1 MFGSQRKAIA
11 PDLIL
16 DNAAKTRYG
25 VSVTSIRN
33 YFFILIACVFFFAHR
48 IGLAQDFSDS
58 FGGSQL
64 LTGTTATETGSNT
77 NATLEP
83 GEPKILGKIG
93 GRSEWISW
101 LAPANGLVTLSTA
114 GSSFD
119 TLLGVYV
126 LEPGNDPPFER
137 MESVAADDD
146 FAGQV
151 TSSVQF
157 GANANQTYYFSVDGF
172 NGAAGDINLQLDF
185 LTSSNLQPTVLAR
198 LDDAALRLGDPLILT
213 MEIIPTTAHMD
224 LQWYLNGR
232 PVNDADQPTL
242 VIPSL
247 QAANLGLYSLKI
259 ELGDDSFFSSAIEIQ
274 VNSEGQKNVLARYK
288 IADAAQS
295 GLKPSVNS
303 YVNLGYNGT
312 QIYNTTNAVV
322 DPTAP
327 LICGVSPGAAY
338 WFSYTAPTNG
348 VVAVDTSGS
357 AIPTLLAAFT
367 YTGVLT
373 SYANLISVAC
383 DNNNGGTG
391 TSTNTH
397 ISFNCTNGGNYFIVV
412 GGVNGARGVVHLNYS
427 LTAGLPPSKP
437 SLTTAPQPLTASA
450 GTAVALSTV
459 ASGTSPLYYQ
469 WWKNTSKIYQQTN
482 ANLLFTSPAK
492 TDNGNYFVI
501 VTNSAG
507 AVTSAPVNLN
517 VISTT
522 LLTMNRA
529 SNWMVSAFPATRG
542 YQYKA
547 DRATWLGPA
556 GWVNYT
562 NIFPDYGGV
571 IWLTNS
577 TRSNPCVFV
586 RVHTP

>member
-1 MFGSQRKAIA
+1 MRHQTG
-11 PDLIL
+11 LVL
-16 DNAAKTRYG
+16 DYQTKRRYG
-25 VSVTSIRN
+25 VSVISIRK
-33 YFFILIACVFFFAHR
+33 FFLFLAVCIFFFAHR
-48 IGLAQDFSDS
+48 ITLAQDFSDS
-58 FGGSQL
+58 FAGSQL
-64 LTGTTATETGSNT
+64 LTGTSLTETGSNT

-83 GEPKILGKIG
+83 GEPKILGKVG
-93 GRSEWISW
+93 GHSEWISW
-101 LAPANGLVTLSTA
+101 QAPANGLVTLDTT

-119 TLLGVYV
+119 TLLGVYL

-137 MESVAADDD
+137 IASVAANDD
-146 FAGQV
+146 FGGQV
-151 TSSVQF
+151 TSSLQF
-157 GANANQTYYFSVDGF
+157 GANANSTYYFSVDGF
-172 NGAAGDINLQLDF
+172 SGAAGDISLQLNF
-185 LTSSNLQPTVLAR
+185 LTSSNLQPTVLSR
-198 LDDAALRLGDPLILT
+198 SDDAALRLGDPLILT
-213 MEIIPTTAHMD
+213 MGIVPTSAHMN
-224 LQWYLNGR
+224 LQWYLNGS

-242 VIPSL
+242 VIRSL
-247 QAANLGLYSLKI
+247 QATNLGYYSLKI
-259 ELGDDSFFSSAIEIQ
+259 ELDDDSFFSSPIEIQ

-288 IADAAQS
+288 ISDAALS
-295 GLKPSVNS
+295 GLKPGVNS

-312 QIYNTTNAVV
+312 QIYNTTNAIV

-327 LICGVSPGAAY
+327 LICGVPPGAAY

-348 VVAVDTSGS
+348 VMSVDTGGS

-383 DNNNGGTG
+383 DNNGGGSG
-391 TSTNTH
+391 TNTNTH
-397 ISFNCTNGGNYFIVV
+397 ISFNGTNGGNYFIVV

-427 LTAGLPPSKP
+427 LTAGLPATKP
-437 SLTTAPQPLTASA
+437 VLTTAPQPLTVSAS
-450 GTAVALSTV
+450 TAVALSAV
-459 ASGTSPLYYQ
+459 AGGTSPLYYQ
-469 WWKNTSKIYQQTN
+469 WWKNSSKIYQQTN
-482 ANLLFTSPAK
+482 ASLLFASPSAAN
-492 TDNGNYFVI
+492 NGNYFVT
-501 VTNSAG
+501 VTNVAG
-507 AVTSAPVNLN
+507 AATSAPVSVN
-517 VISTT
+517 VISAT

-556 GWVNYT
+556 AWVNYT

-577 TRSNPCVFV
+577 TRSNPCIFL